1 MYIPI
6 WVILIILF
14 LIAPDLAFITGI
26 IYFCFVHPLT
36 AVCLVLI
43 YLLLLLFNK
52 GFEFWEKEISP
63 KIEKIT
69 KNDLFIKIKE
79 FLIKAFVW
87 SFYVMSAIL
96 FISLLIFLLVD

>member
-14 LIAPDLAFITGI
+14 LIAPDLAFIIGI

-43 YLLLLLFNK
+43 YLLLILFNK
-52 GFEFWEKEISP
+52 GFEFWEKEINP
-63 KIEKIT
+63 RIEKIT
-69 KNDLFIKIKE
+69 KNDLFIKTKG

-87 SFYVMSAIL
+87 SFYGMSVIL
-96 FISLLIFLLVD
+96 FISLLIFLIFD